1 MKTLSSIIAFIALF
15 FLSSNIISQT
25 LTTPVAEGVY
35 GGQILDIESWE
46 FDIDSV
52 YVVVSTQSPNSIFIA
67 KGFRNSSINN
77 LDFSVLESA
86 GSDDG
91 YGDNVENIEI
101 HESSNTIYFLTNG
114 SVYQTGINSTSATF
128 IDNLVKNFIIHGD
141 TMCLVKNNIVAGGND
156 TIVFGPLDVS
166 GNFTPTNGFSL
177 LKKFTDP
184 PQLVVSPVDN
194 KLHLFDRGV
203 YPQRQYINQAFNY
216 MTNSSPVLSAVYA
229 APTSYPNINWR
240 TFGIYDDGS
249 IYITGQPPLNDPT
262 ITDRRIA
269 WSYDNG
275 LNWHSELMNGPGPQG
290 GVVGSNIIIE
300 DIGSARHLYCGNLF
314 LTDTNDM
321 NTWFNPGKVLISELN
336 RANDGK
342 TLADPIDQDIKYH
355 TTNIGFGYS
364 TSAGDN
370 IYGWNEGIEAV
381 QVNDI
386 DMNPDFS
393 TGWVASKSGIR
404 KVEKYNTPGEIWH
417 PTYFPNLDGSP
428 YLSVAIDTF
437 DNNIVFVGNQRV
449 YRTTNGGTDTG
460 TDDGW
465 DQVFTPEISP
475 YNFDRINTK
484 CNAIAISKFDNNVIL
499 AGFSES
505 YSNKGGAFFSL
516 DGGTTWNQLLLNSIS
531 KGNDVDINDIELTE
545 EGGNVVAYLGA
556 ESHIFSTGF
565 GFGLYRAELNSGIW
579 IVTKEAGF
587 SVGDN
592 IIDLEMNIARDSLIV
607 LYRDPLTPSKNQIL
621 FKDITTGAW
630 SSTSNGPLSNTN
642 RSSAIT
648 VGDGYM
654 FLAIDEKIYTR
665 PISLASLWTLAYS
678 YPVGI
683 DINVLFYDELLV
695 GTSTGLYAQELDL
708 TSLSVNNDIIKNNIF
723 VNYNTTS
730 GNIDVQSDYSID
742 EIRLYDIN
750 GKLVLTALPK
760 QSNFS
765 LSTELKSGIYIL
777 NSTNEKGA
785 ISSHKIIVTKTR

>member
-1 MKTLSSIIAFIALF
+1 MKKNTFIALF
-15 FLSSNIISQT
+15 FCFLFSTKATIAQS
-25 LTTPVAEGVY
+25 LTAPEAEGVY
-35 GGQILDIESWE
+35 GGQILDIESWK
-46 FDIDSV
+46 FDTDSV
-52 YVVVSTQSPNSIFIA
+52 YVVISTQSPNSIFIA
-67 KGFRNSSINN
+67 KGYRNLTKNN
-77 LDFSVLESA
+77 LDFSVLQSA

-91 YGDNVENIEI
+91 YGSNVENIEI

-114 SVYQTGINSTSATF
+114 SVYQTGINSSSATF
-128 IDNLVKNFIIHGD
+128 VDNLVKDFIIQGD
-141 TMCLVKNNIVAGGND
+141 TMCLVKNNIIPGGND
-156 TIVFGPLDVS
+156 TIVFGPLDPS
-166 GNFTPTNGFSL
+166 GNFTATNGFSL
-177 LKKFTDP
+177 LKRFTDP
-184 PQLVVSPVDN
+184 PQLIISPVDK

-203 YPQRQYINQAFNY
+203 TPQRQYIGDSFHS
-216 MTNSSPVLSAVYA
+216 MTNSSTVSSATYA
-229 APTSYPNINWR
+229 APTSFTNINWR
-240 TFGIYDDGS
+240 TFGIYNDGS
-249 IYITGQPPLNDPT
+249 IYITGQPPLNNPT

-269 WSYDNG
+269 WTYDNG
-275 LNWHSELMNGPGPQG
+275 DNWHSELMNGPGPQG

-300 DIGSARHLYCGNLF
+300 DIGSERHLYCGNLF

-321 NTWFNPGKVLISELN
+321 NIWYNPGKGLTSELN

-342 TLADPIDQDIKYH
+342 TLPDPITQDIKYH

-364 TSAGDN
+364 TSAGDS

-393 TGWVASKSGIR
+393 IGWVASKSGIR
-404 KVEKYNTPGEIWH
+404 KVENYNTASEIWH
-417 PTYFPNLDGSP
+417 PTHFPDSDGAP

-460 TDDGW
+460 SDDGW

-475 YNFDRINTK
+475 YNFNSINTK
-484 CNAIAISKFDNNVIL
+484 CNAIAVSKFNNNVIL

-516 DGGTTWNQLLLNSIS
+516 DGGNTWDQLLLNSTS
-531 KGNDVDINDIELTE
+531 KGYDVDINDIELAE

-556 ESHIFSTGF
+556 ESHIFSGA
-565 GFGLYRAELNSGIW
+565 GYGLYRAELNSGIW
-579 IVTKEAGF
+579 TVTKEFGF
-587 SVGDN
+587 SAGDN

-607 LYRDPLTPSKNQIL
+607 LYRDPLAPTKNQVL
-621 FKDITTGAW
+621 FKDLTAGTW
-630 SSTSNGPLSNTN
+630 SSISNGPFSNTN

-665 PISLASLWTLAYS
+665 PISSTSTWTLAYS

-695 GTSTGLYAQELDL
+695 GTSTGLYAHELDL
-708 TSLSVNNDIIKNNIF
+708 TSVNVDKLISKNNML
-723 VNYNTTS
+723 VSYNALS
-730 GNIDVQSDYSID
+730 GNINVQSDHAIT
-742 EIRLYDIN
+742 ELALYN
-750 GKLVLTALPK
+750 MGGKLILNAFPK
-760 QSNFS
+760 QSVFS
-765 LSTELKSGIYIL
+765 FNTNLTNGVYIL
-777 NSTNEKGA
+777 NSTNEKGEFN
-785 ISSHKIIVTKTR
+785 SHKISVTKIE

>member
-1 MKTLSSIIAFIALF
+1 MKTHSSIIALLSLF
-15 FLSSNIISQT
+15 FLSINAISQT

-46 FDIDSV
+46 FDTDSV
-52 YVVVSTQSPNSIFIA
+52 YVAISTQSPNSIFIG
-67 KGFRNSSINN
+67 KGYRNSSMNN
-77 LDFSVLESA
+77 LDFSVLKSA

-101 HESSNTIYFLTNG
+101 HETSNTIYFLSNG
-114 SVYQTGINSTSATF
+114 SVYQTGINSSSATF
-128 IDNLVKNFIIHGD
+128 IDDLVKNFIIKGD
-141 TMCLVKNNIVAGGND
+141 TMCLVKNNIVSGGND
-156 TIVFGPLDVS
+156 TIVFGPLDPS

-184 PQLVVSPVDN
+184 PQLVISPSDN

-203 YPQRQYINQAFNY
+203 SPQRQFIDDAFNN
-216 MTNSSPVLSAVYA
+216 MTNSSPVLSAIYA

-249 IYITGQPPLNDPT
+249 IYITGQPPLNNPT

-275 LNWHSELMNGPGPQG
+275 INWNSELMNGPGPQG

-321 NTWFNPGKVLISELN
+321 STWYNPGKVLISELN

-342 TLADPIDQDIKYH
+342 TLADPIDPDIKYH

-370 IYGWNEGIEAV
+370 IYGWNDGIEAV

-386 DMNPDFS
+386 DMNTDFS
-393 TGWVASKSGIR
+393 IGWVASKSGIR
-404 KVEKYNTPGEIWH
+404 KVENYNSSSEIWH
-417 PTYFPNLDGSP
+417 PAYFPNLDGSP
-428 YLSVAIDTF
+428 YLSVAVDTF

-449 YRTTNGGTDTG
+449 YRTTNGGTISG
-460 TDDGW
+460 SDDGW
-465 DQVFTPEISP
+465 DQVFTPEVGP
-475 YNFDRINTK
+475 YNFNRINTK
-484 CNAIAISKFDNNVIL
+484 CNVVAISRLNNNVIL
-499 AGFSES
+499 AGFSQD
-505 YSNKGGAFFSL
+505 YSNKGGAFYSL
-516 DGGTTWNQLLLNSIS
+516 DGGNTWDQLLLNVSTT
-531 KGNDVDINDIELTE
+531 GEDLDVIDIELVE
-545 EGGNVVAYLGA
+545 ESGNVVAYIGVESDVMTSGA
-556 ESHIFSTGF
+556 YGV
-565 GFGLYRAELNSGIW
+565 YRAELSSGTW
-579 IVTKEAGF
+579 AVSQE
-587 SVGDN
+587 SVFGATDD
-592 IIDLEMNIARDSLIV
+592 IYDLEMNPARDTLIV
-607 LYRDPLTPSKNQIL
+607 LYRDPGLLPVNNVI
-621 FKDITTGAW
+621 FKDVTTNTW
-630 SSTSNGPLSNTN
+630 SSNYAGPSSDNGFP
-642 RSSAIT
+642 SAVT

-654 FLAIDEKIYTR
+654 FMAIDEKIYTC
-665 PISLASLWTLAYS
+665 PFSSPFSWTLAYS

-683 DINVLFYDELLV
+683 YINVLFYDELLV
-695 GTSTGLYAQELDL
+695 GTSTGLYAHELDL
-708 TSLSVNNDIIKNNIF
+708 TSVGIGSTPLRNQLTA
-723 VNYNTTS
+723 NYDQSS
-730 GNIDVQSDYSID
+730 GEIHIQSDYSID

-785 ISSHKIIVTKTR
+785 ISSHKITVTKTR

>member
-25 LTTPVAEGVY
+25 LNTPVAEGVY

-46 FDIDSV
+46 FDTDSV
-52 YVVVSTQSPNSIFIA
+52 YVTISTQSPNSIFIG
-67 KGFRNSSINN
+67 KGYRNSSINN
-77 LDFSVLESA
+77 LDFSVLQSA

-101 HESSNTIYFLTNG
+101 HKSSNTIYFLTNG
-114 SVYQTGINSTSATF
+114 SVYQTGINSSSATF
-128 IDNLVKNFIIHGD
+128 VDNLVKNFIIQGD
-141 TMCLVKNNIVAGGND
+141 TMCLVKNNIIAGGND

-184 PQLVVSPVDN
+184 PQLVISPVDN
-194 KLHLFDRGV
+194 HLHLFDRGV
-203 YPQRQYINQAFNY
+203 SPQRQYINDAFNS
-216 MTNSSPVLSAVYA
+216 MTNSSPVLSALYA
-229 APTSYPNINWR
+229 APTSYPNINWQ
-240 TFGIYDDGS
+240 TFGISDDGS
-249 IYITGQPPLNDPT
+249 IYITGQPPLNDPEV
-262 ITDRRIA
+262 TDRRIA
-269 WSYDNG
+269 WSFDNG
-275 LNWHSELMNGPGPQG
+275 SNWHSELMNGPGPQG

-300 DIGSARHLYCGNLF
+300 DIGSERHLYCGNLF
-314 LTDTNDM
+314 LTDTNNM
-321 NTWFNPGKVLISELN
+321 NTWYNPGKVSISELN

-393 TGWVASKSGIR
+393 IGWVASKSGVR
-404 KVEKYNTPGEIWH
+404 KVENYNTASEIWH
-417 PTYFPNLDGSP
+417 PTHFPDLDGSP

-437 DNNIVFVGNQRV
+437 DNNIVFVGNQRI

-460 TDDGW
+460 ADDGW
-465 DQVFTPEISP
+465 DQVFTPETSP
-475 YNFDRINTK
+475 YNFNRINTK

-516 DGGTTWNQLLLNSIS
+516 DGGTTWDQLLLNSTS
-531 KGNDVDINDIELTE
+531 KGYDVDINDIELTE

-556 ESHIFSTGF
+556 ESHIFSGA
-565 GFGLYRAELNSGIW
+565 GYGLYRAELNSGTW
-579 IVTKEAGF
+579 TVTKEPGF
-587 SVGDN
+587 SAGDN

-607 LYRDPLTPSKNQIL
+607 LYRAPLAPSKNQIL
-621 FKDITTGAW
+621 FKDITTGTW
-630 SSTSNGPLSNTN
+630 SSISNGPFSNTN

-665 PISLASLWTLAYS
+665 RISLTFGWTLAYS

-708 TSLSVNNDIIKNNIF
+708 TSVSVNSTPYSSNML
-723 VNYNTTS
+723 VNYNTNS
-730 GNIDVQSDYSID
+730 GNIDVQSDYLIN
-742 EIRLYDIN
+742 ETRLYDIS
-750 GKLVLTALPK
+750 GKLILKTFPK
-760 QSNFS
+760 QSKFS
-765 LSTELKSGIYIL
+765 LSAQLTNGVYIL
-777 NSTNEKGA
+777 NSIDEKGK
-785 ISSHKIIVTKTR
+785 ISSHKISITRIR

>member
-1 MKTLSSIIAFIALF
+1 MRKFTSIASIFCSLFLINKT
-15 FLSSNIISQT
+15 ISQT
-25 LTTPVAEGVY
+25 LTAPRAEGVY

-46 FDIDSV
+46 FKTDSV
-52 YVVVSTQSPNSIFIA
+52 YVTISTQSPNSIFIA
-67 KGFRNSSINN
+67 KGYRNSSINN

-114 SVYQTGINSTSATF
+114 SVYQTGINSSSATLV
-128 IDNLVKNFIIHGD
+128 DNLVKDFIIQGD
-141 TMCLVKNNIVAGGND
+141 TMCLVKNNIVPSGND
-156 TIVFGPLDVS
+156 TIVFGPLDIS
-166 GNFTPTNGFSL
+166 GNFTATNGFSL
-177 LKKFTDP
+177 LKRFTDP
-184 PQLVVSPVDN
+184 PQLVISPSDN

-203 YPQRQYINQAFNY
+203 SPQRQYIDDAFNS
-216 MTNSSPVLSAVYA
+216 MTNSSPVLSALYA

-249 IYITGQPPLNDPT
+249 IYITGQPPLTDPEV
-262 ITDRRIA
+262 TDRRIA
-269 WSYDNG
+269 WSFDNG
-275 LNWHSELMNGPGPQG
+275 TNWNSELMNGPGPKG

-300 DIGSARHLYCGNLF
+300 DIGSERHLYCGNLF
-314 LTDTNDM
+314 LTDTNNM
-321 NTWFNPGKVLISELN
+321 NTWYNPGKVSISDFN

-393 TGWVASKSGIR
+393 IGWVASKSGVR
-404 KVEKYNTPGEIWH
+404 KVENYNTASEIWH
-417 PTYFPNLDGSP
+417 PTHFPDSDGAP

-437 DNNIVFVGNQRV
+437 DNNIVFVGNQRI
-449 YRTTNGGTDTG
+449 YRTSNGGTDTG
-460 TDDGW
+460 SDDGW
-465 DQVFTPEISP
+465 EQVFTPETSP
-475 YNFDRINTK
+475 YNFSRINTK

-505 YSNKGGAFFSL
+505 YSNKGGAFYSL
-516 DGGTTWNQLLLNSIS
+516 DGGATWDQLLLNSTS

-556 ESHIFSTGF
+556 ESHFLSSG
-565 GFGLYRAELNSGIW
+565 GYGVYRAELSSGTW
-579 IVTKEAGF
+579 TVTQEPGF
-587 SVGDN
+587 TVNDN
-592 IIDLEMNIARDSLIV
+592 IIDLEMNTARDSLIV
-607 LYRDPLTPSKNQIL
+607 LFRSFPTIAQNKVI
-621 FKDITTGAW
+621 FKDVTTGTW
-630 SSTSNGPLSNTN
+630 SSTSSGPFSNPN
-642 RSSAIT
+642 RPSAIT

-654 FLAIDEKIYTR
+654 FVAIDEKIYTR
-665 PISLASLWTLAYS
+665 PISLTYGWTLAYS

-708 TSLSVNNDIIKNNIF
+708 TSVNVSQPNNKNNMLVI
-723 VNYNTTS
+723 YDATS
-730 GNIDVQSDYSID
+730 GNINVQSDYTIT
-742 EIRLYDIN
+742 ELAIYGIG
-750 GKLVLTALPK
+750 GKLISQAFPK
-760 QSNFS
+760 QSKFS
-765 LSTELKSGIYIL
+765 LNTNLANGIYIL
-777 NSTNEKGA
+777 NSTNERGEFN
-785 ISSHKIIVTKTR
+785 SHKISVSTIR

>member
-1 MKTLSSIIAFIALF
+1 MKILSSIIAFISLF
-15 FLSSNIISQT
+15 FLSSNVISQT

-46 FDIDSV
+46 FDTDSV
-52 YVVVSTQSPNSIFIA
+52 YVTISTQSPNSIFIG
-67 KGFRNSSINN
+67 KGYRNSSMNN
-77 LDFSVLESA
+77 LNFSVLESA

-114 SVYQTGINSTSATF
+114 SVYQTGINSSSATL
-128 IDNLVKNFIIHGD
+128 IDDLVKNFIIQGD

-156 TIVFGPLDVS
+156 TIVFGPLDPS

-177 LKKFTDP
+177 LKKFMDP
-184 PQLVVSPVDN
+184 PQLVISPSDN

-203 YPQRQYINQAFNY
+203 SPQRQYIDDAFNT
-216 MTNSSPVLSAVYA
+216 MTNSSLVLSALYA
-229 APTSYPNINWR
+229 APTSYTNINWR

-249 IYITGQPPLNDPT
+249 IYITGQPPLNDPEV
-262 ITDRRIA
+262 TDRRIA

-275 LNWHSELMNGPGPQG
+275 INWYSELMNGPGPKG

-300 DIGSARHLYCGNLF
+300 DIGSERHLYCGNLF

-393 TGWVASKSGIR
+393 LGWVASKSGVR
-404 KVEKYNTPGEIWH
+404 KVENYNTPGEIWH

-437 DNNIVFVGNQRV
+437 DNNIVFVGNQRI

-460 TDDGW
+460 SDDGW
-465 DQVFTPEISP
+465 EQVFTPEISP
-475 YNFDRINTK
+475 YNFSRINTK
-484 CNAIAISKFDNNVIL
+484 CNAIAISKFNNNVIL

-505 YSNKGGAFFSL
+505 YSNKGGAFYSL
-516 DGGTTWNQLLLNSIS
+516 DGGTTWDQLLLNSTS

-556 ESHIFSTGF
+556 ESYLFSGA
-565 GFGLYRAELNSGIW
+565 GYGIYRAELASGSW
-579 IVTKEAGF
+579 TVTQEPGF

-648 VGDGYM
+648 IGDGYM

-695 GTSTGLYAQELDL
+695 GTSTGLYAHELDL
-708 TSLSVNNDIIKNNIF
+708 TNVGIGKSPFRNQLT
-723 VNYNTTS
+723 VNYNQSS
-730 GNIDVQSDYSID
+730 GKIDIQSDHLIN
-742 EIRLYDIN
+742 EIRLYDMN
-750 GKLVLTALPK
+750 GKLVTSAFPK

-765 LSTELKSGIYIL
+765 FSAELKSGIYIL
-777 NSTNEKGA
+777 NSTGEKGE
-785 ISSHKIIVTKTR
+785 IYSNKINVTQKP

>member
-1 MKTLSSIIAFIALF
+1 MKTRSSIIAFIALF

-25 LTTPVAEGVY
+25 LNTPVAEGVY

-46 FDIDSV
+46 FDTDSV
-52 YVVVSTQSPNSIFIA
+52 YVTISTQSPNSIFIG
-67 KGFRNSSINN
+67 KGYRNSSMNN

-91 YGDNVENIEI
+91 YGDNVENIEV
-101 HESSNTIYFLTNG
+101 HKSSNTIYFLTNG
-114 SVYQTGINSTSATF
+114 SVYQTGINSSSATF
-128 IDNLVKNFIIHGD
+128 IDDLVKNFIIQGD

-184 PQLVVSPVDN
+184 PQLVISPVDN
-194 KLHLFDRGV
+194 HLHLFDRGV
-203 YPQRQYINQAFNY
+203 SPQRQYINDAFNS
-216 MTNSSPVLSAVYA
+216 MTNGSNVKSAAYA
-229 APTSYPNINWR
+229 SPTSYPNINWR

-269 WSYDNG
+269 WSFDNG
-275 LNWHSELMNGPGPQG
+275 SNWHSELMNGPGPQG

-321 NTWFNPGKVLISELN
+321 NTWYNPGKVLISELN

-484 CNAIAISKFDNNVIL
+484 CNAIAISKFNNNVIL

-505 YSNKGGAFFSL
+505 YSNKGGAFYSL
-516 DGGTTWNQLLLNSIS
+516 DGGTTWEQLLLNSTS

-556 ESHIFSTGF
+556 ESHVFSTGF

-630 SSTSNGPLSNTN
+630 SSISNGPLSNTN

-708 TSLSVNNDIIKNNIF
+708 TSLSVNNDLIKNNIF

-777 NSTNEKGA
+777 NSTNQKGA
-785 ISSHKIIVTKTR
+785 ISSHKITVTKIR